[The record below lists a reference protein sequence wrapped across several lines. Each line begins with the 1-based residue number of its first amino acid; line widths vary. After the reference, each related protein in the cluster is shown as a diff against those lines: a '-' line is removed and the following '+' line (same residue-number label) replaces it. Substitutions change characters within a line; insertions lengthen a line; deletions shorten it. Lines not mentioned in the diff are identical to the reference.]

1 MKHLK
6 TYEIMIEEDY
16 SDLDS
21 GADPYGEIE
30 YTEFP
35 YEPMNV
41 PIPSTETREERERRI
56 KDMFPY
62 EPMNVPKQ
70 STGTREERAKKII
83 DQFPYEP
90 IIQTRGDGLSRE
102 ERERA
107 IIKRFPEK

>member
-6 TYEIMIEEDY
+6 TYESMIEEDF
-16 SDLDS
+16 SELGS

-41 PIPSTETREERERRI
+41 PVPSTETREERARRI
-56 KDMFPY
+56 
-62 EPMNVPKQ
+62 
-70 STGTREERAKKII
+70 I
-83 DQFPYEP
+83 DEFPYEP

-102 ERERA
+102 ERERE